1 LQQRRDEIAS
11 QYVERLSQLPGLDFQ
26 APVTNVGDR
35 HSWCM
40 FVLLVDEQRAGIER
54 DALIDLLREA
64 NIGTSVHYIPTH
76 LFSGYRSLNKK
87 PIPQTEAVWRRLLSL
102 PLYPA
107 MSDEDVND
115 VLDALERI
123 VVPKTFAFATRTQT

>member
-1 LQQRRDEIAS
+1 MRRDQIAA
-11 QYVERLSQLPGLDFQ
+11 QYIDALSQLPGLTVQ
-26 APVTNVGDR
+26 APPRNAGDR

-40 FVLLVDEQRAGIER
+40 FVVSVDERATGISR
-54 DALIDLLREA
+54 DDLIEVLREE

-76 LFSGYRSLNKK
+76 LFSAYRSLEMNALSE
-87 PIPQTEAVWRRLLSL
+87 TEAVWRRLLSL

-107 MSDEDVND
+107 MSDEDVID

-123 VVPKTFAFATRTQT
+123 VVPKTFAFARGQ